1 MWTLPV
7 WVQGRRRVLPSDQV
21 NICIRQK
28 SLKMQLKHVDEQIK
42 PAISEALKK
51 KKWPISHSLKF
62 WSRSSQYSREAF
74 LHAITS
80 WSSLWLSYVHTY
92 PLHCGGGRRTQICPW
107 VCMHTHKHTHTHTH
121 SFYLASA
128 HKGHM
133 DTEILFPTTLERSS
147 HMALLTSTIKRTSPQ
162 VDRKE
167 VIKTD

>member
-1 MWTLPV
+1 
-7 WVQGRRRVLPSDQV
+7 
-21 NICIRQK
+21 
-28 SLKMQLKHVDEQIK
+28 MQLKHVDEQIK

-51 KKWPISHSLKF
+51 KNGLFLTHLNSEAGAANIPGKL
-62 WSRSSQYSREAF
+62 SSML
-74 LHAITS
+74 LHHDHLCGSAMSTHAPFIVEVEGGPKYAHGCACT
-80 WSSLWLSYVHTY
+80 HTN
-92 PLHCGGGRRTQICPW
+92 T
-107 VCMHTHKHTHTHTH
+107 HTHTHTH